1 MNSNNRANGFSVR
14 CIKDETMLFFLLLK
28 QIKMKHLFT
37 IAILLLVNNIT
48 YSQTITGNLSQQQG
62 QVITLTGFNYLDAV
76 VLATD
81 TITPQGNFNLSYPKD
96 YKGMALLK
104 TQDNTQLPLV
114 LTEPLIHIKAT
125 SLAEPNTLTFINSP
139 NNKQFNTL
147 IQQYTQRTQA
157 YQAWR
162 YLQPL
167 YTNTKTNKA
176 PINTQQTITSEI
188 QRIEQANA
196 TAANILPANS
206 YERWFLPLRQ
216 LVNEMP
222 NSAKV
227 YTERIPKNIQQ
238 FRTIDFTNVNF
249 KTSGLLKQL
258 IEGHFMLIEKQ
269 AQPKDSMFAQ
279 MNTSTQYL
287 INQLQTQPELLN
299 IVSKHLFHHFEKR
312 SLFKAS
318 EYLSINLLEH
328 NQCELEENLTAKLE
342 SYRKLKVGNTA
353 PNIQLTATKKLSDI
367 KTNKLVVFGA
377 SWCPHCKTDTAE
389 IEKLYNTWQQHNTEV
404 VYVSIDEDEKEF
416 NAYYNTKPWQTY
428 CDFKGWDTQA
438 AKDYY
443 ITGTPSYFLLDANN
457 KILVRPNTVLHA
469 NVWITQKL

>member
-1 MNSNNRANGFSVR
+1 
-14 CIKDETMLFFLLLK
+14 
-28 QIKMKHLFT
+28 MKHLFT
-37 IAILLLVNNIT
+37 ITILLLVNTIT

-62 QVITLTGFNYLDAV
+62 QVITLTGFNYYDAV

-81 TITPQGNFNLSYPKD
+81 TITPQGNFSLNYPTS

-104 TQDNTQLPLV
+104 TEDNSQLPLV
-114 LTEPLIHIKAT
+114 LTEPISIQGT
-125 SLAEPNTLTFINSP
+125 SLAHPDSLQFINSP
-139 NNKQFNTL
+139 KNKQFNTTVQG
-147 IQQYTQRTQA
+147 ITQRTQA

-162 YLQPL
+162 YLQTI
-167 YTNTKTNKA
+167 YTNPEYIQPPKKVLTN
-176 PINTQQTITSEI
+176 IQNEL
-188 QRIEQANA
+188 QRIAQANSKSINA
-196 TAANILPANS
+196 LPKNS
-206 YERWFLPLRQ
+206 YTRWFLPLRQ
-216 LVNEMP
+216 LVNQMP

-227 YTERIPKNIQQ
+227 YTERIPKNIQE
-238 FRTIDFTNVNF
+238 FRAIDFTNPNF

-269 AQPKDSMFAQ
+269 AQPKDSMYAQ
-279 MNTSTQYL
+279 MNTSTQYV
-287 INQLQTQPELLN
+287 IDQLQSQPELLN

-318 EYLSINLLEH
+318 EYLAINLLEH
-328 NQCELEENLTAKLE
+328 NQCEIEENLTAKLE
-342 SYRKLKVGNTA
+342 GYRKLKVGNIA
-353 PNIQLTATKKLSDI
+353 PDVQLTATKKLSDI

-377 SWCPHCKTDTAE
+377 SWCPHCKTDAVE
-389 IEKLYNTWQQHNTEV
+389 IEKLCKTWQQHNTEV
-404 VYVSIDEDEKEF
+404 VYISIDEDEKEF

-443 ITGTPSYFLLDANN
+443 VTGTPSYFLLDANN